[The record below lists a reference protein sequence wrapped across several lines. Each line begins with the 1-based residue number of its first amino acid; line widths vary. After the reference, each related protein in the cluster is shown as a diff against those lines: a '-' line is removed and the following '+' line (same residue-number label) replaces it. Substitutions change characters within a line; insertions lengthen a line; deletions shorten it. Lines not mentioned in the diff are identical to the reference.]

1 MTSAKAAIFAERQ
14 LCKKLAGLIASQK
27 THPARRFHQ
36 HAHLRCAIEPFPLI
50 DAPAKNGA
58 QHLEQPIYCVTPR
71 LKVLKVVEPP
81 QRKGGGRVADVKEL
95 VAKLRNGA
103 KVIQ

>member
-1 MTSAKAAIFAERQ
+1 
-14 LCKKLAGLIASQK
+14 
-27 THPARRFHQ
+27 
-36 HAHLRCAIEPFPLI
+36 
-50 DAPAKNGA
+50 
-58 QHLEQPIYCVTPR
+58 